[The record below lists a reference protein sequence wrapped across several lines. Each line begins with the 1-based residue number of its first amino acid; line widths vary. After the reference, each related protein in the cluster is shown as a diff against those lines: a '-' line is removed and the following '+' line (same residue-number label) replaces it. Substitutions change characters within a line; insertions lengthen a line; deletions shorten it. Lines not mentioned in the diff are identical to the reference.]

1 MKQMCILRKRNI
13 QTTCRKDRVA
23 LVLLASCIVL
33 ANVVASWAQS
43 SRFRIGVLTP
53 GGRPNAVV
61 LGVRDTLERLGY
73 KEPVNVSYV
82 VEDTDG
88 EVSGL
93 LPRAKNLLESKP
105 DVLVAVTTAH
115 AVALKEATNSV
126 PIVFAWVG
134 DPIGSGLAAS
144 HRSSKNNLTGVSS
157 YAGPISG
164 KRLEVLK
171 EIAPRSKRILIL
183 VDPND
188 AGSRI
193 AVKHLEE
200 AAAKLR
206 VNLVRREATNRQ
218 EVEKVMAAAGK
229 DSVDAIYFIPSIVI
243 GAQFDLFLKK
253 SREDKLPFVAAE
265 ATWVEKGALF
275 SYAADF
281 RLVGA
286 QAGRLVAKV
295 LKGEKPSD
303 IPTETPEK
311 LLFVLNTTTARSLGL
326 KIPRNVLDRIDRI
339 VE

>member
-134 DPIGSGLAAS
+134 DPIGSGLAAGYK
-144 HRSSKNNLTGVSS
+144 SSKNNLTGVSS

-188 AGSRI
+188 AGSWI
-193 AVKHLEE
+193 AVKYLEE

-229 DSVDAIYFIPSIVI
+229 DSVDAIYFIPSNVI
-243 GAQFDLFLKK
+243 GAQFDLILKK

>member
-1 MKQMCILRKRNI
+1 
-13 QTTCRKDRVA
+13 
-23 LVLLASCIVL
+23 
-33 ANVVASWAQS
+33 
-43 SRFRIGVLTP
+43 LTP
-53 GGRPNAVV
+53 GLSQKPV
-61 LGVRDTLERLGY
+61 LVGLKEGLNRLGY
-73 KEPVNVSYV
+73 REAENVSFV
-82 VEDTDG
+82 VEDTEG
-88 EVSGL
+88 QVSDLMTRAEKL
-93 LPRAKNLLESKP
+93 LQARP
-105 DVLVAVTTAH
+105 DVLFAVTTAH
-115 AVALKEATNSV
+115 ALAAKKATAVV

-144 HRSSKNNLTGVSS
+144 YSSSKNNLTGVSS

-164 KRLEVLK
+164 KRLEMLK
-171 EIAPRSKRILIL
+171 EIAPRTKRVLTL

-193 AVKHLEE
+193 AFEYLEK

-206 VNLVRREATNRQ
+206 VNLLRREATNRQ
-218 EVEKVMAAAGK
+218 EVERVMAAVGK
-229 DSVDAIYFIPSIVI
+229 DSVDAICFIPSNVI

-286 QAGRLVAKV
+286 QAARLVAKI

-311 LLFVLNTTTARSLGL
+311 LLFVLNLTTAKSIGL
-326 KIPRNVLDRIDRI
+326 KIPRAALERVDR
-339 VE
+339 VVK

>member
-193 AVKHLEE
+193 AVKYLEE

-218 EVEKVMAAAGK
+218 EVEKVMAAVGK
-229 DSVDAIYFIPSIVI
+229 DSVDAIYFIPSNVI
-243 GAQFDLFLKK
+243 GAQFDLILKK

-311 LLFVLNTTTARSLGL
+311 LLFVVNMATARSIGL
-326 KIPRNVLDRIDRI
+326 KIPRNVLERIDRI

>member
-1 MKQMCILRKRNI
+1 MRNRKGIKQLIKAGCMS
-13 QTTCRKDRVA
+13 A
-23 LVLLASCIVL
+23 LCVLASVGACRG
-33 ANVVASWAQS
+33 QS
-43 SRFRIGVLTP
+43 GGFRIGVLTP

-73 KEPVNVSYV
+73 KEQVNVSYV
-82 VEDTDG
+82 VEDTEG
-88 EVSGL
+88 GVSGL
-93 LPRAKNLLESKP
+93 PHRAKYLLESKP
-105 DVLVAVTTAH
+105 NVLVAVTTTH

-144 HRSSKNNLTGVSS
+144 YKSSKNNLTGVSS

-171 EIAPRSKRILIL
+171 EIAPRVARVLVF

-193 AVKHLEE
+193 AVKYLEE

-206 VNLVRREATNRQ
+206 VSLVRREATTRA
-218 EVEKVMAAAGK
+218 EVEKVLAAIGK

-311 LLFVLNTTTARSLGL
+311 LLFVVNMATARSIGL
-326 KIPRNVLDRIDRI
+326 KIPRNVLERIDRI